1 MRSAYRK
8 ELEDMRIPLQSRAG
22 LTSLL
27 LAGIALMAPASAMAA
42 ITFDAASRAA
52 TTSTGRTSLSWS
64 HAIGGGTDRM
74 LLVGVAVE
82 DASTADA
89 NITSVTFGGTPLIA
103 VPNSKRSGGGTG
115 IIQTQLFYLLSGS
128 LGAAGSRT
136 VTVTMQGAVD
146 GIAAGAV
153 SLAGVSQ
160 GAPQS
165 AATNVD
171 TSGADSISTS
181 ISSAAASSWV
191 VDVVG
196 SGNSGSFTAS
206 GGQTERNDV
215 SASGMTG
222 AMSTKALTAA
232 GATTLGWAHNGAN
245 RLAHSLCSVAPSG
258 GTSPQ
263 NFTLT
268 TNVSGSGTVSRNPN
282 ASSYPSGTVV
292 TLTATP
298 AAGFVFSGWSGDLG
312 GSASPTT
319 ITMSANRTVTATFTP
334 TSPGPFTLNV
344 SVTGTGTVTR
354 SPNQATYPS
363 GTVVTLTANAGA
375 GFRFVD
381 WSGNLA
387 GTANPATIV
396 MNANKNV
403 VANFAPVT
411 GNPNFGLFG
420 FAATGPGTTG
430 GGNLA
435 PVNVNNLDQLRT
447 LAGQAGPAV
456 IRITGTI
463 TGNESIRVESNKSIV
478 GAPGARLVGIG
489 FTIGRSSAFGQV
501 SNVIIRNL
509 IMEKP
514 RAPIDKVL
522 VQYGAHHVWIDHN
535 EFFSD
540 LDNGVDFYDGQID
553 VTHGADFVTVSW
565 NVFHDHFKNSLVG
578 NSENTGDED
587 SGHLRVTY
595 HHNLFTRVDG
605 RNPSIRFG
613 TGHIYNNHY
622 LNIPDYGI
630 ASRQNAQVR
639 IENNYFDNVETPI
652 RADTSLSD
660 VAGFVNQVNTNI
672 FVNCGP
678 NSITTSP
685 GNFVPPY
692 SYPLDAASSVPSIV
706 QQGAG
711 VGKVTF

>member
-1 MRSAYRK
+1 MH
-8 ELEDMRIPLQSRAG
+8 LPLQSKAG

-27 LAGIALMAPASAMAA
+27 LAGMALAAAPSATAA

-64 HAIGGGTDRM
+64 HTIGGGTDRF

-89 NITSVTFGGTPLIA
+89 NITGVTFGGTPLIA

-115 IIQTQLFYLLSGS
+115 IIQTQLFYLVSAN
-128 LGAAGSRT
+128 LGAAGTRSIN
-136 VTVTMQGAVD
+136 VTMQGAVD
-146 GIAAGAV
+146 GIVGGAV
-153 SLAGVSQ
+153 SLAGVVQ
-160 GAPQS
+160 AAPQS
-165 AATNVD
+165 VATNVD

-206 GGQTERNDV
+206 SGQTERNDIA
-215 SASGMTG
+215 ASGMTG
-222 AMSTKALTAA
+222 AMSTKALTTA
-232 GATTLGWAHNGAN
+232 GSTTLGWAHNGAN
-245 RLAHSLCSVAPSG
+245 RLAHSLCSLAPSG
-258 GTSPQ
+258 GGGPQ
-263 NFTLT
+263 TFTLT

-282 ASSYPSGTVV
+282 AASYTAGTVV

-298 AAGFVFSGWSGDLG
+298 AAGFVFSGWSGDLS

-334 TSPGPFTLNV
+334 QSPGPFTLNV

-354 SPNQATYPS
+354 SPNQATYPN

-375 GFRFVD
+375 GFQFSN

-396 MNANKNV
+396 MNSNKSV
-403 VANFAPVT
+403 VANFTPVN

-420 FAATGPGTTG
+420 FGAGTTG
-430 GGNLA
+430 GGNLT

-447 LAGQAGPAV
+447 LAGQAGAAV

-463 TGNESIRVESNKSIV
+463 TGNESIRVESNKTIV
-478 GAPGARLVGIG
+478 GAPGARLVGLG

-501 SNVIIRNL
+501 NNVIIRNL

-553 VTHGADFVTVSW
+553 ITHGADFVTVSW

-692 SYPLDAASSVPSIV
+692 NYPLDAASSVPSIV

>member
-1 MRSAYRK
+1 MDPSLRSRV
-8 ELEDMRIPLQSRAG
+8 PLA
-22 LTSLL
+22 
-27 LAGIALMAPASAMAA
+27 LALASAIVLASSPAAHAA
-42 ITFDAASRAA
+42 IAFDAASRAA

-64 HAIGGGTDRM
+64 HTIGGGTDRV
-74 LLVGVAVE
+74 LLVGVAIE
-82 DASTADA
+82 DATTADA
-89 NITSVTFGGTPLIA
+89 NITGVTFNGVALAA

-115 IIQTQLFYLLSGS
+115 IIQTQLFYLLNGS
-128 LGAAGSRT
+128 LGAAGART
-136 VTVTMQGAVD
+136 VVVNTQGPVD
-146 GIAAGAV
+146 GISAGAV
-153 SLAGVSQ
+153 SFTGASQ
-160 GAPQS
+160 AVPGP
-165 AATNVD
+165 AATSVD
-171 TSGADSISTS
+171 TSGADSISTGITS
-181 ISSAAASSWV
+181 TAANSWI

-206 GGQTERNDV
+206 SGQTERWDIA
-215 SASGMTG
+215 ASGMTG
-222 AMSTKALTAA
+222 ATSTKALGAA

-245 RLAHSLCSVAPSG
+245 RLAHSLVALAPSG
-258 GTSPQ
+258 GGGPQ
-263 NFTLT
+263 TFTLT
-268 TNVSGSGTVSRNPN
+268 TNVSGSGTVTRNPN
-282 ASSYPSGTVV
+282 ASSYASGTVV

-298 AAGFVFSGWSGDLG
+298 AAGFQFSGWSGDLT
-312 GSASPTT
+312 GSANPAT
-319 ITMSANRTVTATFTP
+319 ITMNSNKTVTATFT
-334 TSPGPFTLNV
+334 TVGGTGPFTLTITVN
-344 SVTGTGTVTR
+344 GTGTVTR
-354 SPNQATYPS
+354 SPNQATYPNN
-363 GTVVTLTANAGA
+363 TVVTLTANAGA
-375 GFRFVD
+375 GFQFQG

-387 GTANPATIV
+387 GSANPATIT
-396 MNANKNV
+396 MNSNKSV
-403 VANFAPVT
+403 TATFTPVT
-411 GNPNFGLFG
+411 GGLDFNQYG
-420 FAATGPGTTG
+420 FSTVGGATTG
-430 GGNLA
+430 GAGGPTVTA
-435 PVNVNNLDQLRT
+435 TTLDQLRT
-447 LAGQAGPAV
+447 FADQAGPLV
-456 IRITGTI
+456 IRVQGTI
-463 TGNESIRVESNKSIV
+463 TGDESIRVASNKSIL

-489 FTIGRSSAFGQV
+489 FTIGRSSQFGQIG
-501 SNVIIRNL
+501 NVIIRNL

-514 RAPIDKVL
+514 EAPIDKVL

-540 LDNGVDFYDGQID
+540 LDHGVDFYDGQID

-578 NSENTGDED
+578 NSEDTGDED

-639 IENNYFDNVETPI
+639 VENNYFDNVETPI

-678 NSITTSP
+678 NSITTP
-685 GNFVPPY
+685 AGNFVPPY
-692 SYPLDAASSVPSIV
+692 SYPLDAASAVPSRV

>member
-1 MRSAYRK
+1 VVLPFAVAAAALATIPSAH
-8 ELEDMRIPLQSRAG
+8 
-22 LTSLL
+22 
-27 LAGIALMAPASAMAA
+27 AA
-42 ITFDAASRAA
+42 VAFDAASRAA
-52 TTSTGRTSLSWS
+52 TTTTGRTSLSWS
-64 HAIGGGTDRM
+64 HTIGGGADRV
-74 LLVGVAVE
+74 LLVGVAIE
-82 DASTADA
+82 DTTTADA
-89 NITSVTFGGTPLIA
+89 NITSVTFGGVALTA

-115 IIQTQLFYLLSGS
+115 IIQTQLFYLLHSG
-128 LGAAGSRT
+128 LGAAGART
-136 VTVTMQGAVD
+136 VAVTTQGPVD
-146 GIAAGAV
+146 GISAGAV
-153 SLAGVSQ
+153 SFTGVGQ
-160 GAPQS
+160 GVPGP
-165 AATNVD
+165 AATKVD

-181 ISSAAASSWV
+181 ITSTVASAWI

-196 SGNSGSFTAS
+196 SGNSGSFTGS
-206 GGQTERNDV
+206 SGQTERWDIA
-215 SASGMTG
+215 ASGMTG
-222 AMSTKALTAA
+222 AMSTKALGGA
-232 GATTLGWAHNGAN
+232 GSTTLGQAHSGAN
-245 RLAHSLCSVAPSG
+245 RLAHSLVQIAPSTG
-258 GTSPQ
+258 APPQ

-268 TNVSGSGTVSRNPN
+268 TNVSGSGSISRNPN
-282 ASSYPSGTVV
+282 AGSYAAGTVV

-298 AAGFVFSGWSGDLG
+298 AAGFQFAGWSGDLSG
-312 GSASPTT
+312 TANPAT
-319 ITMSANRTVTATFTP
+319 ITMNANRTVTATFTP
-334 TSPGPFTLNV
+334 VGTGPFTLTITVNG
-344 SVTGTGTVTR
+344 SGSVTR
-354 SPNQATYPS
+354 SPNQSTYPN
-363 GTVVTLTANAGA
+363 GTVVTLTATAAA
-375 GFRFVD
+375 GFQFQG
-381 WSGNLA
+381 WSGSLA
-387 GTANPATIV
+387 GSSNPTTITMNSNKSVTAT
-396 MNANKNV
+396 
-403 VANFAPVT
+403 FTQVT
-411 GNPNFGLFG
+411 GGLDFNQYG
-420 FAATGPGTTG
+420 FSTVGGATTG
-430 GGNLA
+430 GAGGSTVTA
-435 PVNVNNLDQLRT
+435 TTLDQLRT
-447 LAGQAGPAV
+447 FAGQAGPLI
-456 IRITGTI
+456 IRVQGTI
-463 TGNESIRVESNKSIV
+463 TGNESVRVESNKSIL

-553 VTHGADFVTVSW
+553 VTHGADFITVSW

-587 SGHLRVTY
+587 TGHLRVTY
-595 HHNLFTRVDG
+595 HHNFFTRVDG

-639 IENNYFDNVETPI
+639 IENNYFDNVEMPI

-660 VAGFVNQVNTNI
+660 VAGFVNQVSTNI

-678 NSITTSP
+678 NSITNPP

-692 SYPLDAASSVPSIV
+692 SFPLDAASTVPARV